1 MYQQSITQA
10 FQRQPNLVQTQ
21 YIGQQ
26 QIPRVQQ
33 QRSITPVLHKPNAYT
48 VSFTQRDDFS
58 QRGQQLPKNMISDD
72 SQFMKALI
80 EENQLLKQQVM
91 SKRAELQKI
100 IEYYHQ
106 CS

>member
-10 FQRQPNLVQTQ
+10 FQRQPIFVQTQ
-21 YIGQQ
+21 YIAKQ

-48 VSFTQRDDFS
+48 VSFTSRDDFNH
-58 QRGQQLPKNMISDD
+58 RGYHLPKNVVSDD

-80 EENQLLKQQVM
+80 EENQLLKKQIIL
-91 SKRAELQKI
+91 KRAELQKI
-100 IEYYHQ
+100 IEQYHK